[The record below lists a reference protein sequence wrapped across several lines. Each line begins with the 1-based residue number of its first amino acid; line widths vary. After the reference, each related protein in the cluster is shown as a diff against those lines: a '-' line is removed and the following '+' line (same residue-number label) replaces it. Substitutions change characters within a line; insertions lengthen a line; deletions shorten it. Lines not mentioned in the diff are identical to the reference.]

1 MLNIILFIMIITIVI
16 VIYPNGKVAIIDNRV
31 TSRLNTNAYR
41 GWAMLIIMIC
51 HVTGEWLFKPFTP
64 LGGIGVA
71 MFLFLS
77 GFGLSESYKKNG
89 LNKFGQK
96 KLLRLVLPYALFRIV
111 CVMIEGA
118 GDWKRLLLDIF
129 CWESVYWYIDYM
141 VRCYIVFWVANR
153 FLGKYKWIA
162 FGAFALYTFG
172 EMGAIRAEQALSF
185 FAGVVCSDYVEKVNG
200 WSKRTL
206 VAIMVMMGIVGIGCL
221 AAKQLPA
228 LRELFDTYYYY
239 AVELGIK
246 LPLGITM
253 MIGLYLLP
261 QRIRKSQLLVFCGAY
276 SLELYLVH
284 MYIVPRVVG
293 TSWIQAVA
301 ALFISGL
308 IAYSFSAVTQK
319 NIEFIKL

>member
-1 MLNIILFIMIITIVI
+1 MLNIILFIMIITMVI
-16 VIYPNGKVAIIDNRV
+16 FIFPDGKVTIVDNRV
-31 TSRLNTNAYR
+31 TSRPNTNVYR

-96 KLLRLVLPYALFRIV
+96 KLLRLVLPYVLFRIV

-118 GDWKRLLLDIF
+118 GNWKRLLLDIC

-153 FLGKYKWIA
+153 FLGKYKWVA

-172 EMGAIRAEQALSF
+172 VMGAIRAEQALSF

-206 VAIMVMMGIVGIGCL
+206 VTIMVMMAIVGISCL

-228 LRELFDTYYYY
+228 LRDLFDTYYYY

-246 LPLGITM
+246 LPLGIM
-253 MIGLYLLP
+253 MMVGLYLLP
-261 QRIRKSQLLVFCGAY
+261 QRIRKSQLLLFCGTY

-284 MYIVPRVVG
+284 MYIVPRVVD
-293 TSWIQAVA
+293 TSWMQAVA

-308 IAYSFSAVTQK
+308 IAYSFSVVTQK
-319 NIEFIKL
+319 IIEFIKL